1 MVLHVVS
8 SREERGKMTKN
19 IKAVIIDDNSNMVS
33 NLTTHFSATGSVEV
47 KASFNNGATALNY
60 ITMHQNEIDLILM
73 DILIPGLDGISLL
86 EQMKKANVM
95 AKIIVLSNYKDEMI
109 INKCSEYNVSYY
121 IIKPFSIIY
130 LEKRIED
137 IFTNSGSGITK
148 KKDDNLDLEISQLLH
163 NLGIPSHIRG
173 YKYIRDGI
181 MIIYNNENISLI
193 TKEIY
198 PQIAS
203 KYETTPSR
211 VERAI
216 RHAIEVSWIR
226 GDLALMEDIF
236 GFSVSCD
243 KAKPTNSEFLSTIAD
258 RIKMSKKINN
268 K

>member
-1 MVLHVVS
+1 M
-8 SREERGKMTKN
+8 
-19 IKAVIIDDNSNMVS
+19 IKAVLIDDNQLVVN
-33 NLTTHFSATGSVEV
+33 NLKTHFNANSSIKVVATFTNGENALEYLTNNSDEV
-47 KASFNNGATALNY
+47 
-60 ITMHQNEIDLILM
+60 DLILM
-73 DILIPGLDGISLL
+73 DILVPGLDGISLL
-86 EQMKKANVM
+86 EELKNREIDK
-95 AKIIVLSNYKDEMI
+95 KIIVISSYKDETI
-109 INKCSEYNVSYY
+109 IKECSNLNVSYY
-121 IIKPFSIIY
+121 IIKPFSILS
-130 LEKRIED
+130 LEKRIND
-137 IFTNSGSGITK
+137 IFRTK
-148 KKDDNLDLEISQLLH
+148 VTSKNESENIDLEISQILH

-181 MIIYNNENISLI
+181 QIIYNNETVSLI

-226 GDLALMEDIF
+226 GDLSLMEDLF

-258 RIKMSKKINN
+258 RIKMDRNIKA
-268 K
+268 

>member
-1 MVLHVVS
+1 MRMLLRNVQ
-8 SREERGKMTKN
+8 N
-19 IKAVIIDDNSNMVS
+19 IMY
-33 NLTTHFSATGSVEV
+33 L
-47 KASFNNGATALNY
+47 
-60 ITMHQNEIDLILM
+60 
-73 DILIPGLDGISLL
+73 
-86 EQMKKANVM
+86 
-95 AKIIVLSNYKDEMI
+95 
-109 INKCSEYNVSYY
+109 
-121 IIKPFSIIY
+121 IKPFSIQS
-130 LEKRIED
+130 LEKRITD
-137 IFTNSGSGITK
+137 IFDASLASKNSR
-148 KKDDNLDLEISQLLH
+148 DNIDLEISQMLH

-181 MIIYNNENISLI
+181 MIIYNNETVSLI

-226 GDLALMEDIF
+226 GDLSLMEDLF

-258 RIKMSKKINN
+258 RIKMNRNINS
-268 K
+268 

>member
-1 MVLHVVS
+1 MNKIV
-8 SREERGKMTKN
+8 KT
-19 IKAVIIDDNSNMVS
+19 IIIDDNSIVVNNLINHFHNNESVKIVATFS
-33 NLTTHFSATGSVEV
+33 NGEEALDYLINHVDSV
-47 KASFNNGATALNY
+47 
-60 ITMHQNEIDLILM
+60 DLILM
-73 DILIPGLDGISLL
+73 DILIPKLDGVTIL
-86 EQMKKANVM
+86 EEMKKRNIS
-95 AKIIVLSNYKDEMI
+95 KRTIILSGYKDERVI
-109 INKCSEYNVSYY
+109 KECSSYNVCYY
-121 IIKPFSIIY
+121 LIKPFSIMA
-130 LEKRIED
+130 LDKRIIE
-137 IFTNSGSGITK
+137 IFNSNNETLIINNNNI
-148 KKDDNLDLEISQLLH
+148 DFEISQLLH

-173 YKYIRDGI
+173 YKYIRDGVL
-181 MIIYNNENISLI
+181 IIYNNETVSLI

-258 RIKMSKKINN
+258 RIKLDKGIKA
-268 K
+268 